1 MRKAGAATRTDCVL
15 GAQFESS
22 RPHHAVLRK
31 RGFPGSVRIKIGGSS
46 IWIRRRQAARPRDL
60 RSGGCKDWRQMFHER
75 GAEAAG
81 SHEETRRI
89 AANIAEA
96 AEAVA
101 QVLTPFHRVHAF
113 VG

>member
-1 MRKAGAATRTDCVL
+1 MGLKQHEAPMPRFLLLAGIVL
-15 GAQFESS
+15 LIGDYSFAQDS
-22 RPHHAVLRK
+22 
-31 RGFPGSVRIKIGGSS
+31 PGPTPIAMPVNKIGGSS

-89 AANIAEA
+89 AANSAKPPELLHVTQA
-96 AEAVA
+96 K
-101 QVLTPFHRVHAF
+101 F
-113 VG
+113 

>member
-1 MRKAGAATRTDCVL
+1 MPVN
-15 GAQFESS
+15 
-22 RPHHAVLRK
+22 
-31 RGFPGSVRIKIGGSS
+31 KIGGSS

-89 AANIAEA
+89 AVNIAKLPELLQ
-96 AEAVA
+96 EGCLIGGVNFP
-101 QVLTPFHRVHAF
+101 VLSHRRLI
-113 VG
+113 

>member
-1 MRKAGAATRTDCVL
+1 MTVALLDAEVPT
-15 GAQFESS
+15 SS
-22 RPHHAVLRK
+22 WHCFANRGLLLRSRLPRPNPNAMPVN
-31 RGFPGSVRIKIGGSS
+31 KIGGSS

-89 AANIAEA
+89 AVNIAKLPELSG
-96 AEAVA
+96 E
-101 QVLTPFHRVHAF
+101 
-113 VG
+113 G